1 MNPSFNQHENIK
13 NTNLAQPRNKKAIPI
28 SLITGTDSIFIKGKI
43 NNVATS
49 YFESSQKIQN
59 LYKEKNSYIKK
70 DTLKKNSK
78 PKINHFKYS
87 TSSYNN
93 TFNVSVG
100 NTIHDNKKNIIKIS
114 SINDNGDKINSFNL
128 IPSNNLNSTRL
139 NRNKN
144 NTIIKEEIDSYKHIK
159 SNTNNNLSKEYNNIK
174 KSSNKSLRQIR
185 QNVKKTISMIVH
197 GNSISKIKDKN
208 NKKNIKKNITYYNN
222 YLNNQIYKKEFDI
235 SKDRS
240 LEKKNNII
248 KNQNIEKPKKTLKQ
262 FIIKKKLD
270 VKSKINEIKETDII
284 KPNTT
289 MNKSNIS
296 ITYKINLNPKNS
308 NNKSTAITT
317 SRTETSCEKKFEEKK
332 DVIKKKLPLN
342 NKNIN
347 LNLLSLIQ
355 ENNKKFNNNSKEKN
369 RINDSLDKKENS
381 FENIQNILSNNIDLL
396 NDKKFIEFDNFDD
409 LNSIVKKLPFDKI
422 EKDLISIFSVKNNLK
437 YEIYIK
443 NFKKVSEYR
452 NSKKNN

>member
-1 MNPSFNQHENIK
+1 MNPTINQHENIK
-13 NTNLAQPRNKKAIPI
+13 NNNLAQPRNKKAAPI
-28 SLITGTDSIFIKGKI
+28 SLITGTETIFIKGKI

-59 LYKEKNSYIKK
+59 FYKEKNSQIKK
-70 DTLKKNSK
+70 DTLKKISK
-78 PKINHFKYS
+78 PKLNHFKYS
-87 TSSYNN
+87 TSAYNN

-114 SINDNGDKINSFNL
+114 NINENNDKLNSFNL
-128 IPSNNLNSTRL
+128 IPPTNLNSTRL

-144 NTIIKEEIDSYKHIK
+144 NTIIKEEIDSYKLMK
-159 SNTNNNLSKEYNNIK
+159 SNTNNNLSKDYNNGK

-197 GNSISKIKDKN
+197 KNSIGKNKDKN
-208 NKKNIKKNITYYNN
+208 SKKSIKKNITYCNN
-222 YLNNQIYKKEFDI
+222 YLNNQVYKKEFDI
-235 SKDRS
+235 SKERS
-240 LEKKNNII
+240 LEKKKNNI

-262 FIIKKKLD
+262 FIIKKKID
-270 VKSKINEIKETDII
+270 VKSKINEIKETEII

-296 ITYKINLNPKNS
+296 ITYKININYHKNS

-317 SRTETSCEKKFEEKK
+317 SRTETSCEKKYEEKK

-342 NKNIN
+342 KTNNN

-355 ENNKKFNNNSKEKN
+355 ENNKKGNNNSKEKN
-369 RINDSLDKKENS
+369 RINDSFDKKENS
-381 FENIQNILSNNIDLL
+381 FENIQNVLSNNMDLL

-409 LNSIVKKLPFDKI
+409 LNSIVKKLHFHQI
-422 EKDLISIFSVKNNLK
+422 EKDTISIFSVKNNLK
-437 YEIYIK
+437 YEMYIK
-443 NFKKVSEYR
+443 NFTKVIEY
-452 NSKKNN
+452 NSKK

>member
-1 MNPSFNQHENIK
+1 MNPTINQHENIK
-13 NTNLAQPRNKKAIPI
+13 NNNLAQPRNKKAAPI
-28 SLITGTDSIFIKGKI
+28 SLITGTETIFIKGKI

-59 LYKEKNSYIKK
+59 FYKVKNTQIKK
-70 DTLKKNSK
+70 DTLKKISK
-78 PKINHFKYS
+78 PKLNHFKYS
-87 TSSYNN
+87 TSAYNN

-114 SINDNGDKINSFNL
+114 NINENNDKLN
-128 IPSNNLNSTRL
+128 PPTNLNSTRL

-144 NTIIKEEIDSYKHIK
+144 NTIIKEEIDSYKLMK
-159 SNTNNNLSKEYNNIK
+159 SNTNNNLSKDYNNGK

-197 GNSISKIKDKN
+197 KNSIGKNKDKN
-208 NKKNIKKNITYYNN
+208 SKKSIKKNITYCNN
-222 YLNNQIYKKEFDI
+222 YLNNQVYKKEFDI
-235 SKDRS
+235 SKERS
-240 LEKKNNII
+240 LEKKKNNI

-262 FIIKKKLD
+262 FIIKKKID
-270 VKSKINEIKETDII
+270 VKSKINEIKETEII

-296 ITYKINLNPKNS
+296 ITYKININYHKNS

-317 SRTETSCEKKFEEKK
+317 SRTETSCEKKYEEKK

-342 NKNIN
+342 KTNNN

-355 ENNKKFNNNSKEKN
+355 ENNKKGNNNSKEKN
-369 RINDSLDKKENS
+369 RINDSFDKKENS
-381 FENIQNILSNNIDLL
+381 FENIQNVLSNNMDLL

-409 LNSIVKKLPFDKI
+409 LNSIVKKLHFHQI
-422 EKDLISIFSVKNNLK
+422 EKDTISIFSVKNNLK
-437 YEIYIK
+437 YEMYIK
-443 NFKKVSEYR
+443 NFTKVIEY
-452 NSKKNN
+452 NSKK